1 MRGEVVVPALVWPF
15 VTKLSQGID
24 RSVDHSRVGTS
35 TLEDVVPVILT
46 PTQPAPKPFDMLEQT
61 EILRRALL
69 AELQLPSG
77 LSNRDVRSDGPTPH
91 RASDVQ
97 RAAHHLRGGA
107 AGCGPGS

>member
-35 TLEDVVPVILT
+35 ALEDVVQVILT

-69 AELQLPSG
+69 AEHQLASG
-77 LSNRDVRSDGPTPH
+77 LGNRDVRSDGPTPQ
-91 RASDVQ
+91 RASDVH
-97 RAAHHLRGGA
+97 READHFGGGA
-107 AGCGPGS
+107 TGSGHAY